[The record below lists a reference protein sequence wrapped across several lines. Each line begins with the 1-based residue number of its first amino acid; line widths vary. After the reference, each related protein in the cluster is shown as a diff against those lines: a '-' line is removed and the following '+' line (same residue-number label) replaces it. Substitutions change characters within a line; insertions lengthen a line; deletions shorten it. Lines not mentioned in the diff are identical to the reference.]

1 MNTLVVYYTRTGNTK
16 KMAEEIAAKLDAELD
31 EIIDKTKR
39 SGFVRWFYSGYQ
51 AVREKLT
58 EIEDM
63 EKDPSNYGLIILG
76 TPTWAGKM
84 TPALRTYITRYKDQ
98 LNKVAILITSSGKKG
113 DPLIESISEFCGK
126 DPIATA
132 HIIQKEIEEDKYQEK
147 IDQFVQEIKNKSQ

>member
-16 KMAEEIAAKLDAELD
+16 KMAEEIAAKLDADRD

-39 SGFVRWFYSGYQ
+39 SGFFGWFRAGYHS
-51 AVREKLT
+51 VREKLT

-63 EKDPSNYGLIILG
+63 EKDPSNYDLIILG
-76 TPTWAGKM
+76 TPTWGGKM
-84 TPALRTYITRYKDQ
+84 TPALRTYIIRYKDQ
-98 LNKVAILITSSGKKG
+98 LNKVAIFITSSGKKG
-113 DPLIESISEFCGK
+113 NPLIESISEFCGK